1 MASLSTTYARWDRF
15 ADDSD
20 DGAEPAAPAPTAPVA
35 SAPAPLDDD
44 ASAPTD
50 DLDPDVERGLDAL
63 REAEPGVCASF
74 LDELAT
80 QLHNAPLRKRAAVD
94 RGALQAVVDVMRRH
108 AAHAE
113 VQTKGARALRAL
125 CFNNALGRAAAPAA
139 GAIRVLADALN
150 AHVAAEARE
159 EAVWALVVICADDE
173 ANLKWCSRLCADP
186 LRRVRSDVAASPR
199 ASAMAAFLC
208 EKIKEWRTGGNR

>member
-1 MASLSTTYARWDRF
+1 MSRSR
-15 ADDSD
+15 
-20 DGAEPAAPAPTAPVA
+20 
-35 SAPAPLDDD
+35 
-44 ASAPTD
+44 
-50 DLDPDVERGLDAL
+50 AL
-63 REAEPGVCASF
+63 GKHRP
-74 LDELAT
+74 
-80 QLHNAPLRKRAAVD
+80 PPW
-94 RGALQAVVDVMRRH
+94 
-108 AAHAE
+108 
-113 VQTKGARALRAL
+113 ARALRAL